1 MYFKRFFFL
10 SFIISNVSCYLLPKQ
25 LHTNTLL
32 YAKNNHNEIFEKK
45 KDLILDVNCKD
56 GETTDY
62 LQEIFFNFEV
72 IGLDKEDE
80 NIKKA
85 KENFPPSEFFH
96 TDFESNAFSQHSMKE
111 SCYFINVNSYENF
124 NIILSK
130 CYFFLKPG
138 GKFVLTFNGPLKEI
152 YDGLHHYDL
161 HKKVKVTVKRYQNII
176 EFTKI

>member
-1 MYFKRFFFL
+1 
-10 SFIISNVSCYLLPKQ
+10 
-25 LHTNTLL
+25 L
-32 YAKNNHNEIFEKK
+32 YAKNNHDEIFEKK

-72 IGLDKEDE
+72 IGLDKDDE

-85 KENFPPSEFFH
+85 KENFPYSEFFH
-96 TDFESNAFSQHSMKE
+96 TDFESNYFFKHSMKE

-138 GKFVLTFNGPLKEI
+138 GKFVLPFNGPLKEI
-152 YDGLHHYDL
+152 YNGLEHHDL
-161 HKKVKVTVKRYQNII
+161 HKKVKITVKRYENII